1 MKDQFIGMNIKKI
14 PEQRYNPNDN
24 IRKLIDPSWQGINRL
39 FVLAYLNDPNSTINL
54 HRKYFLR
61 RVKIENYNIEID
73 GRNFY
78 DQPLIDSI
86 NTTK

>member
-78 DQPLIDSI
+78 DQPIIDSI